1 VVRILGAPS
10 PPHAAYE
17 RGVWEE
23 ATQLGL
29 GDPRDFDIAD
39 PGQRVP
45 ELIHAFDVLA
55 LTSVPRSEGMPTVI
69 LEAMAA
75 GLPVVA
81 TRVGAV
87 AEVVEEGVTG
97 FVVPPLGDDA
107 MASALARLAADPE
120 LRRRL
125 GEEGRRRV
133 RERYDIEPLADR
145 HAEAYRV
152 ALEHRR
158 NR

>member
-1 VVRILGAPS
+1 VAAISRPDAVVRILGAPS

-29 GDPRDFDIAD
+29 GDPRDFDVTD

-75 GLPVVA
+75 GLPIVVTEVGGSLKGA
-81 TRVGAV
+81 MFWWMALRGGRFTPNAEADRLRWVTPKAAIKLLSSARDRGAV
-87 AEVVEEGVTG
+87 ELV
-97 FVVPPLGDDA
+97 
-107 MASALARLAADPE
+107 AA
-120 LRRRL
+120 
-125 GEEGRRRV
+125 G
-133 RERYDIEPLADR
+133 
-145 HAEAYRV
+145 
-152 ALEHRR
+152 
-158 NR
+158 